1 MYYTYIL
8 RSEKD
13 KGYYYGSTS
22 DLSRR
27 VKEHNDGRVKSTKF
41 RGPWQ
46 LHYFEEFLDRGR
58 ARKREMYFKKRSGY
72 RWLKGRAII

>member
-1 MYYTYIL
+1 MYYAYIL
-8 RSEKD
+8 KSVKD
-13 KGYYYGSTS
+13 NGYYYGSTS
-22 DLSRR
+22 DLPKRI
-27 VKEHNDGRVKSTKF
+27 KEHNDGRVKSTKS

-46 LHYFEEFLDRGR
+46 LRYFEEFPDRGG